1 MLGVFSGWTVSM
13 WLVIR
18 SWTCIILALV
28 LYLYNSGVFHDFP
41 SYGCVSG
48 ECASVS
54 SGTTWDFFWVGF
66 RGACPGVM
74 VTWCFSFTLWRVAGS
89 RCTVIAGCQ
98 VLGCG
103 CSGVSTLGSFEGGGD
118 GAWGTSVLKMDDSC
132 LRAVVCF
139 YTRCGIGLDGVGFCR
154 ASVRSAVALVT
165 ASAENRLGKF
175 FWTGNSSVV
184 SDTRFDAVLDM

>member
-1 MLGVFSGWTVSM
+1 
-13 WLVIR
+13 
-18 SWTCIILALV
+18 
-28 LYLYNSGVFHDFP
+28 
-41 SYGCVSG
+41 
-48 ECASVS
+48 
-54 SGTTWDFFWVGF
+54 
-66 RGACPGVM
+66 
-74 VTWCFSFTLWRVAGS
+74 
-89 RCTVIAGCQ
+89 
-98 VLGCG
+98 
-103 CSGVSTLGSFEGGGD
+103 
-118 GAWGTSVLKMDDSC
+118 MDDSC